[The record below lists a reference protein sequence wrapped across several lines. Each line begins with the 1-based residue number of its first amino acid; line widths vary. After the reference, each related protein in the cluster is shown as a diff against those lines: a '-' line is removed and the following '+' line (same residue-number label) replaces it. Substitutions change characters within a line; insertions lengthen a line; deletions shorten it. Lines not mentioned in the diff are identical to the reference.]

1 MIQWFGWSAAL
12 LLAGSFAALLA
23 RRSDRLALA
32 LGSLTAIAACVLGA
46 GASALA
52 LLHASKESVRV
63 AWPLPVGE
71 IHLALDPLAS
81 FFLLCVFVVSGLS
94 ALYGWG
100 YLKHYVGHRP
110 VAAAVALFNLLVLS
124 MVLLVVARDGVLFL
138 AAWELMSMASFFLVT
153 FEDEQEVVRRAG
165 MTYLIASH
173 LGAACL
179 FVLFVILSAGTGSF
193 DFDRFAAAGAP
204 AGLAGACF
212 LLATAG
218 FGTKAGFW
226 PVHVWLPDAHP
237 AAPSHVSALMSG
249 VMIKM
254 GIYGLLR
261 TLAFLGPP
269 EAWWGTMLVVLGA
282 ITGIGG
288 VLHALAQDQ
297 LKRLLAYSSIENM
310 GIIAIGI
317 GLGILGQSRGAP
329 AVAFLGYAGALL
341 HVLNHGLFKG
351 LLFQGA
357 GAVIQAT
364 GARDLDSLGGLSRR
378 MPVTGSAFLL
388 GSAALCGLPP
398 LNGFV
403 SEWLL
408 YVAAFVGAG
417 TLPPPW
423 AISAIIAVPALA
435 LIGGLA
441 VACFAKLYGVVFLGT
456 ARTEATSGAKE
467 ATPSMLAPML
477 LAAVASLAIGVWPQG
492 VVRLLAPAVTSIS
505 GAPPAIEALAA
516 LTAITRVAAVL
527 AGTVAIVSLVRILL
541 LRGREIRAAD
551 TWACGYAAVTP
562 RMQYTGA
569 SFSQPLLT
577 PFGGVLDV
585 QVRRRGPEGYF
596 PHDSAFEV
604 HTGDPAGERLLLPAM
619 RQLLGVFSRIRI
631 IQQGRVQLYLAYILV
646 TLIALLLWQ
655 LGGSAGR

>member
-1 MIQWFGWSAAL
+1 MLQWIGWSAAL

-23 RRSDRLALA
+23 RRSDRAALA
-32 LGSLTAIAACVLGA
+32 LGSLTAIGACVLGA
-46 GASALA
+46 TASIAA
-52 LLHASKESVRV
+52 LLIGSRESLRV
-63 AWPLPVGE
+63 AWPLPMGE

-81 FFLLCVFVVSGLS
+81 FFLLCVFAVSGLS

-100 YLKHYVGHRP
+100 YLKHYLGRRP
-110 VAAAVALFNLLVLS
+110 VAPAAALFNLLVLS

-138 AAWELMSMASFFLVT
+138 AAWELMSIASFFLVT
-153 FEDEQEVVRRAG
+153 FEDEQEMVRRAG

-179 FVLFVILSAGTGSF
+179 FVLFVILSGGTGSF
-193 DFDRFAAAGAP
+193 DFDRFAAAERP
-204 AGLAGACF
+204 AGMAGVAF
-212 LLATAG
+212 LLATIG

-261 TLAFLGPP
+261 TLSFLGPP
-269 EAWWGTMLVVLGA
+269 EAWWGTLLVILGA
-282 ITGIGG
+282 ITGVGG
-288 VLHALAQDQ
+288 VLHALAQHQ

-310 GIIAIGI
+310 GIIAIGM

-357 GAVIQAT
+357 GAIIQAT

-378 MPVTGSAFLL
+378 MPVTSSAFLL

-408 YVAAFVGAG
+408 YIAAFLGAG
-417 TLPPPW
+417 MLPPPW
-423 AISAIIAVPALA
+423 AISAMIAVPALA

-441 VACFAKLYGVVFLGT
+441 VACFAKLFGVVFLGT
-456 ARTEATSGAKE
+456 PRTEATSRAGE
-467 ATPSMLAPML
+467 TSPSMLAPMI

-492 VVRLLAPAVTSIS
+492 VVRLVSPAVASLS
-505 GAPPAIEALAA
+505 GGAPPPVEAIAA
-516 LTAITRVAAVL
+516 LSAITRVAAVL
-527 AGTVAIVSLVRILL
+527 FAIVAAVTLVRVLL
-541 LRGREIRAAD
+541 LRGREIRAAG

-569 SFSQPLLT
+569 SFSQPLLA

-596 PHDSAFEV
+596 PHDSAFDV
-604 HTGDPAGERLLLPAM
+604 HTGDPAGERLLLPAT
-619 RQLLGVFSRIRI
+619 RHLLGLFSRIRI

-646 TLIALLLWQ
+646 TLIVLLLWQ
-655 LGGSAGR
+655 LGGKAG